1 MLIKAVTDLTDWI
14 FPSSVVVCMVDALW
28 SLAQFIHTV
37 YSAVVKKLRFAVECE
52 DVADVCSIY
61 FDAYLLIVLLNMI
74 YKLRYMFTVLTAFF
88 SVFFCYIAS
97 SSTVSLQGHKFHYK
111 MQICICTSVNFLSL

>member
-88 SVFFCYIAS
+88 LCFFA
-97 SSTVSLQGHKFHYK
+97 TLPAVA
-111 MQICICTSVNFLSL
+111 LSACKVISFITKCKYVYVLLSIF